1 MSDIYDAGDLE
12 YNSDD
17 ENDAYDDQDDE
28 IVPVDSIWAFD
39 DTSAP
44 LTQSDRQRLRG
55 FIDPNPLTAPPDDE
69 SDVGKRKKR

>member
-17 ENDAYDDQDDE
+17 ESDAYDDQDDE
-28 IVPVDSIWAFD
+28 IVPVDSIWSLD

-44 LTQSDRQRLRG
+44 LTQNDIHRLQG
-55 FIDPNPLTAPPDDE
+55 FIDPNPLTSPQDEE

>member
-17 ENDAYDDQDDE
+17 ENNAYDDQDDD
-28 IVPVDSIWAFD
+28 IVQVDAMLFD

-44 LTQSDRQRLRG
+44 LTHDDRLKLQG
-55 FIDPNPLTAPPDDE
+55 YVDPNPLTSPPEDE
-69 SDVGKRKKR
+69 SDIVNRKKR